1 MKSFFSMVKIAAL
14 FSLALSSFAFAE
26 GGVTYTLHKSANP
39 TADEEDAY
47 RRITTVMDS
56 AVKLYNTYSNL
67 SKFINV
73 YYSPG
78 VPTAEASS
86 NGDLRFGENRSYMVV
101 PTAMHE
107 MGHTMGIGTTQEYWD
122 ACQDGV
128 FRNDKVQAKLRE
140 LSGKPSDELH
150 CDRQHI
156 WPYGLNQASEV
167 KSEKDL
173 IIHVQL
179 VDFIHQ
185 QLFKEAF
192 YKQGRIK
199 SLGETKKCMGITSD
213 NALELMDC
221 SKEETFVKIF
231 SVGDNP
237 VTYYIKLGSRV
248 VDIPNESTAAGI
260 VASTYGYNGGAH
272 QRYVFDDAG
281 VNMPNAFLLKNHKS
295 GLYLQAVGTQVQQN
309 RKVDR
314 DESFIW
320 QLVEDAAAPDTSK
333 TPDTTKTTDTTKTKD
348 SSKTT
353 DSTKVADTTKTPDT
367 SKVADTTKPAD
378 TTKAVD
384 SSKTGD
390 TSKTSIARIREPKV
404 ELAPA
409 RAFDLKGRSVGKQSL
424 GRNRETHR
432 ILYRK

>member
-1 MKSFFSMVKIAAL
+1 MLFKRSLLAVSAIALMAVFSH
-14 FSLALSSFAFAE
+14 AE
-26 GGVTYTLHKSANP
+26 VTYTLHKSANP
-39 TADEEDAY
+39 TADEQDAY
-47 RRITTVMDS
+47 KRITAVMDS

-73 YYSPG
+73 YYAPG

-122 ACQDGV
+122 VCKDGV

-140 LSGKPSDELH
+140 LDNDPTKELH
-150 CDRQHI
+150 CDSQHI
-156 WPYGLNQASEV
+156 WPYGLNRASEV
-167 KSEKDL
+167 SSEKDL
-173 IIHVQL
+173 INHVIL
-179 VDFIHQ
+179 VETIYQ
-185 QLFKEAF
+185 QLFKVAF
-192 YKQGRIK
+192 YKEGRIK
-199 SLGETKKCMGITSD
+199 SLGETKKCMGITSS

-221 SKEETFVKIF
+221 SDTATFVKIF

-237 VTYYIKLGSRV
+237 VTYYIQLGSRV

-272 QRYVFDDAG
+272 QRYTFDDAG
-281 VNMPNAFLLKNHKS
+281 INTPNAFLLKNYKS

-320 QLVEDAAAPDTSK
+320 KLEEAGSKPDTAADTSK
-333 TPDTTKTTDTTKTKD
+333 T
-348 SSKTT
+348 
-353 DSTKVADTTKTPDT
+353 DT
-367 SKVADTTKPAD
+367 STT
-378 TTKAVD
+378 
-384 SSKTGD
+384 
-390 TSKTSIARIREPKV
+390 RITRALDREPA
-404 ELAPA
+404 LDAPK
-409 RAFDLKGRSVGKQSL
+409 RTFDLKGRSVRGQTL
-424 GRNRETHR
+424 GRNRETYTV
-432 ILYRK
+432 IFQK